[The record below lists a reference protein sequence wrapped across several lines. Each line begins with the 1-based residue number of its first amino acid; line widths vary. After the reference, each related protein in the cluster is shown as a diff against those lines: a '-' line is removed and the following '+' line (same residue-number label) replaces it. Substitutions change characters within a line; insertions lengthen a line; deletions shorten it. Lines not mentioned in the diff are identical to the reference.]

1 MNRTLDLSIAAWRKS
16 TFSDGGDTNCLEVAD
31 DFPGFVPVRDS
42 KNPTGPALL
51 ISAPAWSAFIQDVRR
66 TKR

>member
-31 DFPGFVPVRDS
+31 DFPGLVPVRDS

-51 ISAPAWSAFIQDVRR
+51 ISAPAWRAFIQDVRR

>member
-31 DFPGFVPVRDS
+31 DFPGLVPIRDS